1 MHYRI
6 IVPCKKAVISEINM
20 RGEELLN
27 AEKFESRLLILPL
40 HSDVALDFVIS
51 RIFDFFKSKEI

>member
-1 MHYRI
+1 
-6 IVPCKKAVISEINM
+6 M

-27 AEKFESRLLILPL
+27 AEKFESRLLRLLL